1 MKKIKKKDLE
11 ELIRE
16 EKAYW
21 KDGQG
26 ERIGRIMELSKRISK
41 QCGVDWLCISH
52 LAECVYA
59 PMGFASE
66 KPDEVLVAALRV
78 LGVEVV

>member
-1 MKKIKKKDLE
+1 MKKIKKKDLD

-21 KDGQG
+21 KDGHV
-26 ERIGRIMELSKRISK
+26 ERLGRILELSKRLSK
-41 QCGVDWLCISH
+41 QCGVDWLYISH

-59 PMGFASE
+59 SFGFEPE
-66 KPDEVLVAALRV
+66 KPEEALVELLRI

>member
-1 MKKIKKKDLE
+1 MKKIKKKDLD
-11 ELIRE
+11 ELCRE

-26 ERIGRIMELSKRISK
+26 ERLGRILELSKRLSK
-41 QCGVDWLCISH
+41 QCGVDWLYISH
-52 LAECVYA
+52 LAECVYGSL
-59 PMGFASE
+59 GFAPE
-66 KPDEVLVAALRV
+66 KPDEALVAALRV